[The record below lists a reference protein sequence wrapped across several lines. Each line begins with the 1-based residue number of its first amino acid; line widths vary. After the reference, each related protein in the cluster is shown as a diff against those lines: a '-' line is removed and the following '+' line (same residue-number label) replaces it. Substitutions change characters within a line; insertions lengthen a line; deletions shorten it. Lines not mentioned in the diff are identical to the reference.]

1 MHTHSQTHTS
11 VLCLCNHVTLNIKLT
26 WLFNIEE
33 GCLID
38 VGMES
43 PLSCCVFM
51 WNMCFWLCAWERER
65 ETGSERSVGEAAVAW
80 GEVLP
85 WFSQEFLCFWS
96 QNGGNWIC
104 IASGALQLEKSP
116 AHLILTPSL
125 MAVRGSSVFKA
136 RRCKGAFKLPDKRE
150 GDLHLH
156 TRRSRCY
163 SNINVLQV
171 KCWFFQ
177 SRRI

>member
-1 MHTHSQTHTS
+1 M
-11 VLCLCNHVTLNIKLT
+11 LCLCNHVTLNIKLT
-26 WLFNIEE
+26 WLFNKRGGVPHWCWHEITFVV
-33 GCLID
+33 L
-38 VGMES
+38 
-43 PLSCCVFM
+43 CVYVKYVR
-51 WNMCFWLCAWERER
+51 LTVCASVYERER
-65 ETGSERSVGEAAVAW
+65 ETGSERGVGEAAVAW

-104 IASGALQLEKSP
+104 VASGALQLEKSP

-136 RRCKGAFKLPDKRE
+136 RCCKGAFKLPDRRE

-177 SRRI
+177 SWRI